1 MWLIN
6 TKTLSLEDALDVE
19 STAYAILS
27 HRWEGEEVT
36 FQDLRGWK
44 RLAKRG
50 WKKLKGCCTMALE
63 DGWEY
68 VVSKFLSC
76 YPFCSYEWF
85 I

>member
-19 STAYAILS
+19 SPAYTILS

-44 RLAKRG
+44 RLAKIG
-50 WKKLKGCCTMALE
+50 WNKLKGCCARALE

-68 VVSKFLSC
+68 VVSRSWSFC
-76 YPFCSYEWF
+76 PFCSYEWF